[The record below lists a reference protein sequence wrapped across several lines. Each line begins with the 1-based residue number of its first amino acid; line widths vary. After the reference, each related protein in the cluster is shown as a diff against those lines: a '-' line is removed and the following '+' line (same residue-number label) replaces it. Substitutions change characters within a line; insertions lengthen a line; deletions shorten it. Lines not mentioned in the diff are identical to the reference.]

1 MEYKLKR
8 LGRELAAPGKA
19 LEFYR
24 DDMELPDGK
33 IEKWDFVHHKRGGGA
48 CVVPVLPDGRI
59 LLIHQ
64 YSSRLVRLD
73 TAIAWCDEK
82 VEIYLAEDLVKS
94 GDQNLDDAEEIGL
107 EAIPVEELKRRI
119 FAGEIRDAKTVA
131 GILAYLAV
139 LSDRKG

>member
-48 CVVPVLPDGRI
+48 CVVQDPADPSVQARSEQGDDGDPR
-59 LLIHQ
+59 
-64 YSSRLVRLD
+64 R
-73 TAIAWCDEK
+73 
-82 VEIYLAEDLVKS
+82 
-94 GDQNLDDAEEIGL
+94 GL
-107 EAIPVEELKRRI
+107 
-119 FAGEIRDAKTVA
+119 
-131 GILAYLAV
+131 
-139 LSDRKG
+139 

>member
-48 CVVPVLPDGRI
+48 CVVPVLPDV
-59 LLIHQ
+59 Q
-64 YSSRLVRLD
+64 
-73 TAIAWCDEK
+73 ACCEQ
-82 VEIYLAEDLVKS
+82 
-94 GDQNLDDAEEIGL
+94 GDYRAPGGS
-107 EAIPVEELKRRI
+107 
-119 FAGEIRDAKTVA
+119 F
-131 GILAYLAV
+131 
-139 LSDRKG
+139 